1 MGAGD
6 EGGAEGDGEGGDT
19 GFPHLTIVL
28 LGLVT
33 ISAYGAWYYAFGV
46 LLDPI
51 LVDTGWPEAGL
62 TATFSASAACGA
74 LAALPAGRLI
84 DRRGSRLAFLS
95 AAGLSALGL
104 GLASAAPSLPVFM
117 VGAVLGGA
125 SLQSLGFYHI
135 TQATAVRAAPH
146 RPTVAIARLTIYG
159 AFSST
164 VYLPLAAY
172 LEQRIGWRATMRV
185 LEAGTVA
192 VLLVAAVVIRDRPDP
207 GRQRAPL
214 QLGLVLRSVPAR
226 RFLVASAL
234 IGLGVGTILVY
245 QVPLMTSAGLPVATA
260 AWMAGARGVAQV
272 SGRIPVARI
281 VARLGARG
289 SIQLAYIAITL
300 GVGVLILAGR
310 VWVALVY
317 VAVAGFGIGATS
329 PLQGIYADQLF
340 ERDQLGAAM
349 GVLGMGFGLAGAL
362 GPTLVG
368 LLTDLAGSR
377 WWGVAIAVVAGAGAV
392 FQMRPIPQSVL
403 DADRATGR
411 SISDTV

>member
-1 MGAGD
+1 MSAGGD
-6 EGGAEGDGEGGDT
+6 DSGEGDDA

-51 LVDTGWPEAGL
+51 LADTGWSEAGL
-62 TATFSASAACGA
+62 TATFSASAALGA

-84 DRRGSRLAFLS
+84 DRRGSRRGFVAAALLS
-95 AAGLSALGL
+95 AAGL
-104 GLASAAPSLPVFM
+104 GLASTARSLPVFV
-117 VGAVLGGA
+117 VGAVVGGA

-135 TQATAVRAAPH
+135 TQATAVRAVPH
-146 RPTVAIARLTIYG
+146 QPAKAIARLTIYG

-164 VYLPLAAY
+164 IFLPLAAY
-172 LEQRIGWRATMRV
+172 LEQHIGWRATMRT
-185 LEAGTVA
+185 LEAGTA
-192 VLLVAAVVIRDRPDP
+192 SVLLLAAAVIRDRPDP
-207 GRQRAPL
+207 ARQRAEL
-214 QLGLVLRSVPAR
+214 RISVVLASVPAR
-226 RFLVASAL
+226 RFLIASAL

-245 QVPLMTSAGLPVATA
+245 QVPLMTAAGLPVGVA

-289 SIQLAYIAITL
+289 AIQLAYTTITL

-310 VWVALVY
+310 VWVALIY

-329 PLQGIYADQLF
+329 PLQGIYADELF
-340 ERDQLGAAM
+340 EREQLGAAM
-349 GVLGMGFGLAGAL
+349 GVLGMGFGLAGAV

-377 WWGVAIAVVAGAGAV
+377 WWGVAIAVAAGAGAV
-392 FQMRPIPQSVL
+392 FQMRPIRHAEPEATSTA
-403 DADRATGR
+403 ADLA
-411 SISDTV
+411 V

>member
-1 MGAGD
+1 MDAG
-6 EGGAEGDGEGGDT
+6 GGDDSDDLR
-19 GFPHLTIVL
+19 FPHLTIVL

-46 LLDPI
+46 LLEPI
-51 LVDTGWPEAGL
+51 LADTGWPEAGL
-62 TATFSASAACGA
+62 TATFSASAAIGA

-84 DRRGSRLAFLS
+84 DRRGSRLAFLA
-95 AAGLSALGL
+95 AAGLSVLGL
-104 GLASAAPSLPVFM
+104 GLASAAPSLPVFAL
-117 VGAVLGGA
+117 GAVLGGA

-146 RPTVAIARLTIYG
+146 RPALAIARLTIYG

-172 LEQRIGWRATMRV
+172 LEQRIGWRATMRT
-185 LEAGTVA
+185 LEAGTAA
-192 VLLVAAVVIRDRPDP
+192 VLVMAAIVIRDRPDA

-214 QLGLVLRSVPAR
+214 QLGVVMRSVPAR

-281 VARLGARG
+281 VARLGARR

-300 GVGVLILAGR
+300 GVGVLIVAGR
-310 VWVALVY
+310 VWVALIY

-329 PLQGIYADQLF
+329 PLQGIYADELF

-377 WWGVAIAVVAGAGAV
+377 WWGVAIAVAAGAGAV

-403 DADRATGR
+403 DADPTNARTIRDA
-411 SISDTV
+411 V

>member
-1 MGAGD
+1 MDTGGGQHGD
-6 EGGAEGDGEGGDT
+6 EP
-19 GFPHLTIVL
+19 GFPHFTIAL

-46 LLDPI
+46 LLEPI
-51 LVDTGWPEAGL
+51 LADTKWPEGGL
-62 TATFSASAACGA
+62 TATFSASAAIGA
-74 LAALPAGRLI
+74 LAAVPAGRLI
-84 DRRGSRLAFLS
+84 DRRGSRLAFLT
-95 AAGLSALGL
+95 AAGLSAVGL
-104 GLASAAPSLPVFM
+104 GLASVASSLPVFA

-135 TQATAVRAAPH
+135 TQATAVRAVPH
-146 RPTVAIARLTIYG
+146 RPALAIARLTIYG

-164 VYLPLAAY
+164 VYLPLASY
-172 LEQRIGWRATMRV
+172 LERRIGWRATMQT
-185 LEAGTVA
+185 LEAGTAA
-192 VLLVAAVVIRDRPDP
+192 VLLVAAVVIRDRPDA

-214 QLGLVLRSVPAR
+214 DLGLVLRSVPAR

-245 QVPLMTSAGLPVATA
+245 QVPLMTTAGLPVATA

-281 VARLGARG
+281 VARLGARR
-289 SIQLAYIAITL
+289 SIQLAYVAITV
-300 GVGVLILAGR
+300 GVGVLIVAGR
-310 VWVALVY
+310 VWVALIY

-329 PLQGIYADQLF
+329 PLQGIYADELF

-377 WWGVAIAVVAGAGAV
+377 WWGVAIAVAAGAGAV
-392 FQMRPIPQSVL
+392 FQMRPEPDLARV
-403 DADRATGR
+403 R
-411 SISDTV
+411 

>member
-1 MGAGD
+1 MDAGEPQPSD
-6 EGGAEGDGEGGDT
+6 DG

-46 LLDPI
+46 LLVPI
-51 LVDTGWPEAGL
+51 LDDTGWSEAGL
-62 TATFSASAACGA
+62 TATFSVTAAIGA
-74 LAALPAGRLI
+74 LAAVPAGRLI
-84 DRRGSRLAFLS
+84 DRRGSRLAFLT
-95 AAGLSALGL
+95 AAALSALGL
-104 GLASAAPSLPVFM
+104 GLASAAPSLPVFA
-117 VGAVLGGA
+117 VGAVVGGA

-146 RPTVAIARLTIYG
+146 RPALAIARLTIYG

-172 LEQRIGWRATMRV
+172 LEERIGWRATMRA
-185 LEAGTVA
+185 LEAGTAA
-192 VLLVAAVVIRDRPDP
+192 VLVVAAVVIQDKPDAA
-207 GRQRAPL
+207 RQRPPL
-214 QLGLVLRSVPAR
+214 QIGVVLRSVPAR
-226 RFLVASAL
+226 RFLIASAL

-260 AWMAGARGVAQV
+260 AWMAGARGMAQV
-272 SGRIPVARI
+272 TGRIPVARI
-281 VARLGARG
+281 VARFGARR
-289 SIQLAYIAITL
+289 SIQLAYVAITL
-300 GVGVLILAGR
+300 GVGVLIVAGQ
-310 VWVALVY
+310 VWVALIY

-329 PLQGIYADQLF
+329 PLQGIYADELF

-368 LLTDLAGSR
+368 ILTDLAGSR
-377 WWGVAIAVVAGAGAV
+377 WWGVAIAVAAGAGAV
-392 FQMRPIPQSVL
+392 FQMRPVPEAEL
-403 DADRATGR
+403 AAAGRRAVG
-411 SISDTV
+411 

>member
-1 MGAGD
+1 MDAG
-6 EGGAEGDGEGGDT
+6 GGQHSDDPR
-19 GFPHLTIVL
+19 FPHLTILL

-46 LLDPI
+46 LLEPI
-51 LVDTGWPEAGL
+51 LADTGWPEAGL
-62 TATFSASAACGA
+62 TATFSASAAIGA
-74 LAALPAGRLI
+74 LAAVPAGRLI
-84 DRRGSRLAFLS
+84 DRRGSRLAFLA
-95 AAGLSALGL
+95 AAGLSAIGL
-104 GLASAAPSLPVFM
+104 GLASAAPSLPVFT
-117 VGAVLGGA
+117 VFAVLGGA

-146 RPTVAIARLTIYG
+146 RPALAIARLTIYG

-172 LEQRIGWRATMRV
+172 LEQRIGWRATMRT
-185 LEAGTVA
+185 LEAGTAA
-192 VLLVAAVVIRDRPDP
+192 VLVVAAIVIRDRPDA

-214 QLGLVLRSVPAR
+214 QLSVVLRSVPAR

-245 QVPLMTSAGLPVATA
+245 QVPLMTTAGLPLATA

-281 VARLGARG
+281 VSRLGARR
-289 SIQLAYIAITL
+289 SIQLAYVAITV
-300 GVGVLILAGR
+300 GVGVLIVAGR
-310 VWVALVY
+310 VWVALIY

-329 PLQGIYADQLF
+329 PLQGIYADELF
-340 ERDQLGAAM
+340 ERDQLGTAM

-377 WWGVAIAVVAGAGAV
+377 WWGVAIAVAAGAGAV
-392 FQMRPIPQSVL
+392 FQMRPIPEP
-403 DADRATGR
+403 AR
-411 SISDTV
+411 SRL